1 MKTPKV
7 ARVAGLTMKNKEKS
21 QEKSALKSSQESSQK
36 SQENLDHK
44 SQEKSALNW
53 RVLKRLASYIMA
65 YKMQVFVVIAS
76 IIVSS
81 IVQAVSAMF
90 LQSLVDAY
98 ILPLI
103 GKHNPDFAPLLRMIA
118 IMACVCVIGV
128 FFSWLWSRLVVK
140 IAQSVMRNLRN
151 QMFKHHQ
158 DLPLGY
164 LDAHGYGDVM
174 SRYTNDTEALHEAI
188 SWSFPDSFSALM
200 SIAAAFCAIVW
211 LSIPVAIFI
220 VIFTAILLLLV
231 RFMLKRSG
239 KLFVQFQAALGDL
252 NEFVE
257 EADSGRKVIK
267 IFNHERAAV
276 KKLSD
281 LASRVQKISA
291 SANSYANNV
300 MPVISNASYLFYVL
314 LAIFGAWAVN
324 AGVPSA
330 GLSGAFGGD
339 ALNNSSTLTIGTL
352 ISLLTLSRAF
362 INPIGEITMQLNSL
376 MMAAAG
382 ANRIFALLDESVEK
396 DDGTVKLVKIRA
408 KIVEFCSGDGDDSD
422 DSGDKSLSDIDKSQV
437 NQVDSTDAKQ
447 SYLQVFNEVSED
459 SCGNN
464 VYWAWKNCSEKS
476 SYDSSSCDYSNPDSL
491 SYDSCTDAQKH
502 AICSKDGV
510 YTLVRGDVRFEN
522 VTFSYEPSKTV
533 LHNISWYAH
542 AGQKVALVGAT
553 GAGKTTIAN
562 LLTRFYNIADGQIL
576 YDGID
581 VRNICKSDLRHAV
594 ATVLQDVGLFSA
606 SIMDNIRYGR
616 LNASDSDCVAAATL
630 AHADSFISKLPDGY
644 NTYIKN
650 GGAELSQGQK
660 QLIAIARAA
669 VANPPVL
676 ILDEATSSIDTH
688 TEALVQSAMDAL
700 MQDRTVFVIAHR
712 LSTVRNADV
721 IMVLDHGRIVER
733 GSHEDLMKKRGEYYQ
748 LCTGAME
755 LE

>member
-1 MKTPKV
+1 
-7 ARVAGLTMKNKEKS
+7 MKNKEKS
-21 QEKSALKSSQESSQK
+21 QEKSALKSSQESSQESSQK
-36 SQENLDHK
+36 SQGNLDHK

-118 IMACVCVIGV
+118 IMACVCAIGV

-164 LDAHGYGDVM
+164 LDSHGYGDVM

-200 SIAAAFCAIVW
+200 SITAAFCAIVW
-211 LSIPVAIFI
+211 LSIPVAIFL

-239 KLFVQFQAALGDL
+239 KLFAQFQAALGDL

-276 KKLSD
+276 EKLSD
-281 LASRVQKISA
+281 LAIRVQKISA

-324 AGVPSA
+324 AGVYSA
-330 GLSGAFGGD
+330 GLSGVFGV
-339 ALNNSSTLTIGTL
+339 NSSTLTIGTL

-376 MMAAAG
+376 MMATAG
-382 ANRIFALLDESVEK
+382 ANRIFALLDEPVEK

-408 KIVEFCSGDGDDSD
+408 KIVELCSGDGDDS
-422 DSGDKSLSDIDKSQV
+422 GDKSQV
-437 NQVDSTDAKQ
+437 NQVDFTDAKQ

-459 SCGNN
+459 SCGSN
-464 VYWAWKNCSEKS
+464 VYWAWKNCSKRS
-476 SYDSSSCDYSNPDSL
+476 SGDSY
-491 SYDSCTDAQKH
+491 TDAQKH

-522 VTFSYEPSKTV
+522 VTFGYEPSKTV

-606 SIMDNIRYGR
+606 SIIDNIRYGR
-616 LNASDSDCVAAATL
+616 LNASDSDCIAAATL

-644 NTYIKN
+644 NTHIKN
-650 GGAELSQGQK
+650 GGADLSQGQK

>member
-1 MKTPKV
+1 MKAPKV
-7 ARVAGLTMKNKEKS
+7 AKAAGLTMKNNEKS
-21 QEKSALKSSQESSQK
+21 QEKSALKSSQESSQEK

-44 SQEKSALNW
+44 SQEKSQEKSALNW
-53 RVLKRLASYIMA
+53 LVLKRLASYIMA

-118 IMACVCVIGV
+118 IMACVCAIGV

-211 LSIPVAIFI
+211 LSIPVAIFL

-231 RFMLKRSG
+231 CFMLKRSG
-239 KLFVQFQAALGDL
+239 KLFAQFQAALGDL

-267 IFNHERAAV
+267 IFNHEHAAV
-276 KKLSD
+276 EKLSD
-281 LASRVQKISA
+281 LAIHVQKISA

-382 ANRIFALLDESVEK
+382 ANRIFALLDEPVEE

-408 KIVEFCSGDGDDSD
+408 KIVECCSGDGDDS
-422 DSGDKSLSDIDKSQV
+422 GDKSQV

-464 VYWAWKNCSEKS
+464 VYWAWKNCSKKS
-476 SYDSSSCDYSNPDSL
+476 SGDY
-491 SYDSCTDAQKH
+491 YTDAQKH

-522 VTFSYEPSKTV
+522 VTFGYETSKTV

-594 ATVLQDVGLFSA
+594 ATVLQDVNLFSA
-606 SIMDNIRYGR
+606 SIIDNIRYGR

-644 NTYIKN
+644 NTHIKN
-650 GGAELSQGQK
+650 GGTELSQGQK

>member
-1 MKTPKV
+1 
-7 ARVAGLTMKNKEKS
+7 MKNN
-21 QEKSALKSSQESSQK
+21 EKSAQKSAQESSQK
-36 SQENLDHK
+36 SQEKLQENLDQK

-76 IIVSS
+76 IIISS

-103 GKHNPDFAPLLRMIA
+103 GKRNPDFAPLLRMIA
-118 IMACVCVIGV
+118 IMACVCAIGV

-140 IAQSVMRNLRN
+140 ISQSVMRNLRN

-211 LSIPVAIFI
+211 LSIPVAIFV

-330 GLSGAFGGD
+330 GLSGAFGGAFGGD

-382 ANRIFALLDESVEK
+382 ANRIFALLDEPVEK

-408 KIVEFCSGDGDDSD
+408 KIVECCCGDSGDSG

-437 NQVDSTDAKQ
+437 NQVDFTASKH

-464 VYWAWKNCSEKS
+464 VYWAWKNCSKNLSGGS
-476 SYDSSSCDYSNPDSL
+476 SDCGSL
-491 SYDSCTDAQKH
+491 SSDSCADAQKH

-522 VTFSYEPSKTV
+522 VTFGYEPSKTV

-644 NTYIKN
+644 NTRIKD

>member
-1 MKTPKV
+1 MKAVKTAKA
-7 ARVAGLTMKNKEKS
+7 ARAAGLTMINKEKS

-36 SQENLDHK
+36 SQGNLDQK
-44 SQEKSALNW
+44 SQEKFALNW

-76 IIVSS
+76 IIISS

-118 IMACVCVIGV
+118 IMACVCAIGV

-158 DLPLGY
+158 ELPLKY
-164 LDAHGYGDVM
+164 LDSHGYGDVM
-174 SRYTNDTEALHEAI
+174 SRYTNDTEALHQAI
-188 SWSFPDSFSALM
+188 SWSFPDSFSSLM
-200 SIAAAFCAIVW
+200 SITAAFCAIAW
-211 LSIPVAIFI
+211 LSIPVAIFL

-231 RFMLKRSG
+231 RFMLNRSG
-239 KLFVQFQAALGDL
+239 KLFAQFQAALGDL

-276 KKLSD
+276 EKLSD
-281 LASRVQKISA
+281 LAIRVQKISA

-324 AGVPSA
+324 AGVYSA
-330 GLSGAFGGD
+330 GLSGVFGV
-339 ALNNSSTLTIGTL
+339 NSSTLTIGTL

-376 MMAAAG
+376 MMATAG
-382 ANRIFALLDESVEK
+382 ANRIFALLDEPVEK

-408 KIVEFCSGDGDDSD
+408 KIVECCSGDGG
-422 DSGDKSLSDIDKSQV
+422 DSGDHPYS
-437 NQVDSTDAKQ
+437 

-459 SCGNN
+459 SCGSN
-464 VYWAWKNCSEKS
+464 VYWAWKNCSKR
-476 SYDSSSCDYSNPDSL
+476 SSSDF
-491 SYDSCTDAQKH
+491 CTDAQKH

-522 VTFSYEPSKTV
+522 VTFGYEPSKTV

-606 SIMDNIRYGR
+606 SIIDNIRYGR

-644 NTYIKN
+644 NTRIKD
-650 GGAELSQGQK
+650 GGADLSQGQK

-721 IMVLDHGRIVER
+721 IMVLDHGRIIER
-733 GSHEDLMKKRGEYYQ
+733 GSHEDLMRKRGEYYQ

>member
-1 MKTPKV
+1 ME
-7 ARVAGLTMKNKEKS
+7 NKEKS
-21 QEKSALKSSQESSQK
+21 QEKSALKSSQESSQESSQK
-36 SQENLDHK
+36 SQENLDQK
-44 SQEKSALNW
+44 SQEKFALNW

-76 IIVSS
+76 IIISS

-103 GKHNPDFAPLLRMIA
+103 GKRNPDFAPLLRMIA
-118 IMACVCVIGV
+118 IMACVCAIGV

-200 SIAAAFCAIVW
+200 SIAAAFCAIIW

-276 KKLSD
+276 EKLSD
-281 LASRVQKISA
+281 LAIHVQKISA

-324 AGVPSA
+324 AGVYSA
-330 GLSGAFGGD
+330 GLSGVFGV
-339 ALNNSSTLTIGTL
+339 NSSTLTIGTL

-376 MMAAAG
+376 MMATAG
-382 ANRIFALLDESVEK
+382 ANRIFALLDEPVEK

-408 KIVEFCSGDGDDSD
+408 KIVECCSGDGDDS
-422 DSGDKSLSDIDKSQV
+422 GDKSQV
-437 NQVDSTDAKQ
+437 NQVDFTDAKQ

-464 VYWAWKNCSEKS
+464 VYWAWKNCSKNLSGGS
-476 SYDSSSCDYSNPDSL
+476 SNCGSL
-491 SYDSCTDAQKH
+491 SSDSYTDAQKH

-522 VTFSYEPSKTV
+522 VTFGYEPSKTV

-542 AGQKVALVGAT
+542 AGQKVALIGAT

-606 SIMDNIRYGR
+606 SIIDNIRYGR

-644 NTYIKN
+644 NTHIKN

>member
-1 MKTPKV
+1 
-7 ARVAGLTMKNKEKS
+7 MKNKEN
-21 QEKSALKSSQESSQK
+21 SSQK
-36 SQENLDHK
+36 SQEKSQENLAQKSAQESSQKYQGNLDHK
-44 SQEKSALNW
+44 SQEKFALNW
-53 RVLKRLASYIMA
+53 LVLKRLASYIMA

-118 IMACVCVIGV
+118 IMACVCAIGV

-164 LDAHGYGDVM
+164 LDSHGYGDVM

-200 SIAAAFCAIVW
+200 SITAAFCAIVW
-211 LSIPVAIFI
+211 LSIPVAIFL

-239 KLFVQFQAALGDL
+239 KLFAQFQAALGDL

-276 KKLSD
+276 EKLSD
-281 LASRVQKISA
+281 LAIRVQKISA

-324 AGVPSA
+324 AGVYSA
-330 GLSGAFGGD
+330 GLSGVFGV
-339 ALNNSSTLTIGTL
+339 NSSTLTIGTL

-376 MMAAAG
+376 MMATAG
-382 ANRIFALLDESVEK
+382 ANRIFALLDEPVEK

-408 KIVEFCSGDGDDSD
+408 KIVECCSGDGDDS
-422 DSGDKSLSDIDKSQV
+422 GDKSQV
-437 NQVDSTDAKQ
+437 NQVDFTDAKQ

-464 VYWAWKNCSEKS
+464 VYWAWKNCSKNLSGGS
-476 SYDSSSCDYSNPDSL
+476 SNCGSL
-491 SYDSCTDAQKH
+491 SSDSYTDAQKH

-522 VTFSYEPSKTV
+522 VTFGYEPSKTV

-606 SIMDNIRYGR
+606 SIIDNIRYGR

-644 NTYIKN
+644 NTHIKN
-650 GGAELSQGQK
+650 GGTELSQGQK

>member
-1 MKTPKV
+1 ME
-7 ARVAGLTMKNKEKS
+7 NKEKS

-36 SQENLDHK
+36 SQENLDQK
-44 SQEKSALNW
+44 SQEKFALNW

-76 IIVSS
+76 IIISS

-103 GKHNPDFAPLLRMIA
+103 GKRNPDFAPLLRMIA
-118 IMACVCVIGV
+118 IMAFVCAIGV

-200 SIAAAFCAIVW
+200 SITAAFCAIAW
-211 LSIPVAIFI
+211 LSIPVAIFL

-276 KKLSD
+276 EKLSD

-330 GLSGAFGGD
+330 GLSGVFGGV
-339 ALNNSSTLTIGTL
+339 AVNSSTLTIGTL

-382 ANRIFALLDESVEK
+382 ANRIFALLDEPVEE

-408 KIVEFCSGDGDDSD
+408 KIVECCSGDGG
-422 DSGDKSLSDIDKSQV
+422 DSGDSGDKSQV
-437 NQVDSTDAKQ
+437 NQVDFTDAKQ

-464 VYWAWKNCSEKS
+464 VYWAWKNCSKNLSGGS
-476 SYDSSSCDYSNPDSL
+476 SNCGSL
-491 SYDSCTDAQKH
+491 SSDSCADAQKH

-522 VTFSYEPSKTV
+522 VTFGYEPSKTV

-606 SIMDNIRYGR
+606 SIIDNIRYGR
-616 LNASDSDCVAAATL
+616 LNASDSDCIAAATL

-644 NTYIKN
+644 NTHIKN
-650 GGAELSQGQK
+650 GGADLSQGQK

>member
-1 MKTPKV
+1 ME
-7 ARVAGLTMKNKEKS
+7 NKEKS
-21 QEKSALKSSQESSQK
+21 QEKSALKSAQESSQK
-36 SQENLDHK
+36 SQEK
-44 SQEKSALNW
+44 FALNW

-76 IIVSS
+76 IIISS

-103 GKHNPDFAPLLRMIA
+103 GKRNPDFAPLLRMIA
-118 IMACVCVIGV
+118 IMAFVCAIGV

-158 DLPLGY
+158 DLPLKY
-164 LDAHGYGDVM
+164 LDSHGYGDVM
-174 SRYTNDTEALHEAI
+174 SRYTNDTEALHQAI
-188 SWSFPDSFSALM
+188 SWSFPDSFSSLM
-200 SIAAAFCAIVW
+200 SITAAFCAIAW
-211 LSIPVAIFI
+211 LSIPVAIFL

-239 KLFVQFQAALGDL
+239 KLFAQFQAALGDL

-276 KKLSD
+276 EKLSD

-324 AGVPSA
+324 AGVYSA
-330 GLSGAFGGD
+330 GLSGVFGG
-339 ALNNSSTLTIGTL
+339 AAVNSSTLTIGTL

-382 ANRIFALLDESVEK
+382 ANRIFALLDEPVEE

-408 KIVEFCSGDGDDSD
+408 KIVECCSGDGG
-422 DSGDKSLSDIDKSQV
+422 DSGDSGNKSQV

-464 VYWAWKNCSEKS
+464 VYWAWKNCSKKS
-476 SYDSSSCDYSNPDSL
+476 SCDSSNPDSSSC
-491 SYDSCTDAQKH
+491 DSCTDAQKH

-522 VTFSYEPSKTV
+522 VTFGYEPSKTV

-606 SIMDNIRYGR
+606 SIIDNIRYGR

-644 NTYIKN
+644 NTHIKN

>member
-1 MKTPKV
+1 MI
-7 ARVAGLTMKNKEKS
+7 NKEKS

-36 SQENLDHK
+36 SQGNLDQK
-44 SQEKSALNW
+44 SQEKFALNW

-76 IIVSS
+76 IIISS

-103 GKHNPDFAPLLRMIA
+103 GKRNPDFAPLLRMIA
-118 IMACVCVIGV
+118 IMACVCAIGV

-158 DLPLGY
+158 ELPLKY
-164 LDAHGYGDVM
+164 LDSHGYGDVM
-174 SRYTNDTEALHEAI
+174 SRYTNDTEALHQAI
-188 SWSFPDSFSALM
+188 SWSFPDSFSSLM
-200 SIAAAFCAIVW
+200 SITAAFCAIAW
-211 LSIPVAIFI
+211 LSIPVAIFL

-231 RFMLKRSG
+231 RFMLNRSG
-239 KLFVQFQAALGDL
+239 KLFAQFQAALGDL

-276 KKLSD
+276 EKLSD
-281 LASRVQKISA
+281 LAIRVQKISA

-324 AGVPSA
+324 AGVYSA
-330 GLSGAFGGD
+330 GLSGVFGV
-339 ALNNSSTLTIGTL
+339 NSSTLTIGTL

-376 MMAAAG
+376 MMATAG
-382 ANRIFALLDESVEK
+382 ANRIFALLDEPVEK

-408 KIVEFCSGDGDDSD
+408 KIVECCSGDGDDS
-422 DSGDKSLSDIDKSQV
+422 GDKSQV
-437 NQVDSTDAKQ
+437 NQVDFTDAKQ

-459 SCGNN
+459 SCGSN
-464 VYWAWKNCSEKS
+464 VYWAWKNCSKNLSGGS
-476 SYDSSSCDYSNPDSL
+476 SNCGSL
-491 SYDSCTDAQKH
+491 SSDSCADAQKQ
-502 AICSKDGV
+502 ASRSKDGV

-522 VTFSYEPSKTV
+522 VTFGYEPSKTV

-606 SIMDNIRYGR
+606 SIIDNIRYGR
-616 LNASDSDCVAAATL
+616 LNASDSDCIAAATL

-644 NTYIKN
+644 NTHIKN
-650 GGAELSQGQK
+650 GGADLSQGQK

>member
-1 MKTPKV
+1 MKVVKAV
-7 ARVAGLTMKNKEKS
+7 KAAGLTMKNN
-21 QEKSALKSSQESSQK
+21 EKSAQKSAQESSQK
-36 SQENLDHK
+36 SQEKSQENLAQK

-53 RVLKRLASYIMA
+53 LVLKRLASYIMA

-118 IMACVCVIGV
+118 IMACVCAIGV

-164 LDAHGYGDVM
+164 LDSHGYGDVM

-211 LSIPVAIFI
+211 LSIPVAIFV

-276 KKLSD
+276 EKLSD

-330 GLSGAFGGD
+330 GLSGAFGGAFGGD

-382 ANRIFALLDESVEK
+382 ANRIFALLDEPVEK

-408 KIVEFCSGDGDDSD
+408 KIVEFCSGDSA
-422 DSGDKSLSDIDKSQV
+422 DSGDHPYS
-437 NQVDSTDAKQ
+437 

-464 VYWAWKNCSEKS
+464 VYWAWKNCSKK
-476 SYDSSSCDYSNPDSL
+476 SSCDSSNPDS
-491 SYDSCTDAQKH
+491 SSSDFCADAQKH

-522 VTFSYEPSKTV
+522 VTFGYEPSKTV

-594 ATVLQDVGLFSA
+594 ATVLQDVNLFSA
-606 SIMDNIRYGR
+606 SIIDNIRYGR

-644 NTYIKN
+644 NTHIKN

>member
-1 MKTPKV
+1 
-7 ARVAGLTMKNKEKS
+7 MKNNEKS
-21 QEKSALKSSQESSQK
+21 QENLAQKSAQKYAQESSQK
-36 SQENLDHK
+36 SQENLEQK

-65 YKMQVFVVIAS
+65 YKMQVFVVIVS

-103 GKHNPDFAPLLRMIA
+103 GKRNPDFAPLLRMIA
-118 IMACVCVIGV
+118 IMACVCAIGV

-174 SRYTNDTEALHEAI
+174 SRYTNDTEALHQAI

-330 GLSGAFGGD
+330 GLSGVFGGD

-376 MMAAAG
+376 MMANAG
-382 ANRIFALLDESVEK
+382 ANRIFALLDEPVEK

-408 KIVEFCSGDGDDSD
+408 KIVECCSGDGDDSD

-437 NQVDSTDAKQ
+437 NQVDFTASKH

-459 SCGNN
+459 SCGSN
-464 VYWAWKNCSEKS
+464 VYWAWKNCSKKS
-476 SYDSSSCDYSNPDSL
+476 

-522 VTFSYEPSKTV
+522 VTFGYEPSKTV

-721 IMVLDHGRIVER
+721 IMVLEHGRIVER

>member
-7 ARVAGLTMKNKEKS
+7 ARAAGLTMINKKKS

-36 SQENLDHK
+36 SQENLDQK
-44 SQEKSALNW
+44 SQEKFALNW

-76 IIVSS
+76 IIISS

-118 IMACVCVIGV
+118 IMAFVCAIGV

-164 LDAHGYGDVM
+164 LDSHGYGDVM

-200 SIAAAFCAIVW
+200 SITAAFCAIVW
-211 LSIPVAIFI
+211 LSIPVAIFL

-239 KLFVQFQAALGDL
+239 KLFAQFQAALGDL

-276 KKLSD
+276 EKLSD
-281 LASRVQKISA
+281 LAIRVQKISA

-324 AGVPSA
+324 AGVYSA
-330 GLSGAFGGD
+330 GLSGVFGV
-339 ALNNSSTLTIGTL
+339 NSSTLTIGTL

-376 MMAAAG
+376 MMATAG
-382 ANRIFALLDESVEK
+382 ANRIFALLDEPVEK

-408 KIVEFCSGDGDDSD
+408 KIVECCSGDGDDS
-422 DSGDKSLSDIDKSQV
+422 GDKSQV
-437 NQVDSTDAKQ
+437 NQVDFTDAKQ

-459 SCGNN
+459 SCGSN
-464 VYWAWKNCSEKS
+464 VYWAWKNCSKRS
-476 SYDSSSCDYSNPDSL
+476 SG
-491 SYDSCTDAQKH
+491 DSCADAQKH
-502 AICSKDGV
+502 AIRSKDGV

-522 VTFSYEPSKTV
+522 VTFGYEPSKTV

-606 SIMDNIRYGR
+606 SIIDNIRYGR
-616 LNASDSDCVAAATL
+616 LNASDSDCIAAATL

-644 NTYIKN
+644 NTHIKN
-650 GGAELSQGQK
+650 GGADLSQGQK

>member
-1 MKTPKV
+1 ME
-7 ARVAGLTMKNKEKS
+7 NKEKS
-21 QEKSALKSSQESSQK
+21 QEKSALKSAQESSQESSQK
-36 SQENLDHK
+36 SQENLDQK
-44 SQEKSALNW
+44 SQEKFALNW

-76 IIVSS
+76 IIISS

-103 GKHNPDFAPLLRMIA
+103 GKRNPDFAPLLRMIA
-118 IMACVCVIGV
+118 IMAFVCAIGV

-158 DLPLGY
+158 ELPLKY
-164 LDAHGYGDVM
+164 LDSHGYGDVM
-174 SRYTNDTEALHEAI
+174 SRYTNDTEALHQAI

-211 LSIPVAIFI
+211 LSIPVAIFL

-239 KLFVQFQAALGDL
+239 KLFAQFQAALGDL

-276 KKLSD
+276 EKLSD
-281 LASRVQKISA
+281 LAIRVQKISA

-324 AGVPSA
+324 AGVYSA
-330 GLSGAFGGD
+330 GLSGAFGG
-339 ALNNSSTLTIGTL
+339 AAVNSSTLTIGTL

-382 ANRIFALLDESVEK
+382 ANRIFALLDEPVEK

-408 KIVEFCSGDGDDSD
+408 KIVECCSGDGDDS
-422 DSGDKSLSDIDKSQV
+422 GYKSQV

-464 VYWAWKNCSEKS
+464 VYWAWKNCSKK
-476 SYDSSSCDYSNPDSL
+476 SSCDSSNPDSL
-491 SYDSCTDAQKH
+491 SSDSCTDAQKH

-522 VTFSYEPSKTV
+522 VTFGYEPSKTV
-533 LHNISWYAH
+533 LHNITWYAH

-606 SIMDNIRYGR
+606 SIIDNIRYGR

-644 NTYIKN
+644 NTHIKN
-650 GGAELSQGQK
+650 GGADLSQGQK

>member
-1 MKTPKV
+1 
-7 ARVAGLTMKNKEKS
+7 MKNNEKS
-21 QEKSALKSSQESSQK
+21 QENLAQKSAQESSQK

-65 YKMQVFVVIAS
+65 YKMQVFVVIVS

-103 GKHNPDFAPLLRMIA
+103 GKRNPDFAPLLRMIA
-118 IMACVCVIGV
+118 IMACVCAIGV

-174 SRYTNDTEALHEAI
+174 SRYTNDTEALHQAI

-330 GLSGAFGGD
+330 GLSGVFGGD

-376 MMAAAG
+376 MMANAG
-382 ANRIFALLDESVEK
+382 ANRIFALLDEPVEK

-408 KIVEFCSGDGDDSD
+408 KIVECCSGDGG
-422 DSGDKSLSDIDKSQV
+422 DSGDSGDSVDKSLSDIDKSQV

-447 SYLQVFNEVSED
+447 SYLQVFSEVSED

-464 VYWAWKNCSEKS
+464 VYWAWKNCSKK
-476 SYDSSSCDYSNPDSL
+476 SSCDSS

-510 YTLVRGDVRFEN
+510 YTIVRGDVRFEN
-522 VTFSYEPSKTV
+522 VTFGYEPSKTV

>member
-1 MKTPKV
+1 ME
-7 ARVAGLTMKNKEKS
+7 NKEKS
-21 QEKSALKSSQESSQK
+21 QEKSALKSAQESSQK

-44 SQEKSALNW
+44 SQEKFAINW
-53 RVLKRLASYIMA
+53 RVLKRLSSYIMA

-76 IIVSS
+76 IIISS

-103 GKHNPDFAPLLRMIA
+103 GKRNPDFAPLLRMIA
-118 IMACVCVIGV
+118 IMACVCAIGV

-200 SIAAAFCAIVW
+200 SIAAAFCAIIW

-276 KKLSD
+276 EKLSD
-281 LASRVQKISA
+281 LAIHVQKISA

-324 AGVPSA
+324 AGVYSA
-330 GLSGAFGGD
+330 GLSGVFGV
-339 ALNNSSTLTIGTL
+339 NSSTLTIGTL

-376 MMAAAG
+376 MMATAG
-382 ANRIFALLDESVEK
+382 ANRIFALLDEPVEK

-408 KIVEFCSGDGDDSD
+408 KIVECCSGDGDDS
-422 DSGDKSLSDIDKSQV
+422 GDKSQV
-437 NQVDSTDAKQ
+437 NQVDFTDAKQ

-464 VYWAWKNCSEKS
+464 VYWAWKNCSKNLSGGS
-476 SYDSSSCDYSNPDSL
+476 SNCGSL
-491 SYDSCTDAQKH
+491 SSDSYTDAQKH

-522 VTFSYEPSKTV
+522 VTFGYEPSKTV

-721 IMVLDHGRIVER
+721 IMVLEHGRIVER

>member
-1 MKTPKV
+1 
-7 ARVAGLTMKNKEKS
+7 MKNNEKS
-21 QEKSALKSSQESSQK
+21 QEKSAQESSQK
-36 SQENLDHK
+36 SQENLEQK

-65 YKMQVFVVIAS
+65 YKMQVFVVIVS

-103 GKHNPDFAPLLRMIA
+103 GKRNPDFAPLLRMIA
-118 IMACVCVIGV
+118 IMACVCAIGV

-164 LDAHGYGDVM
+164 LDTHGYGDVM
-174 SRYTNDTEALHEAI
+174 SRYTNDTEALHQAI

-200 SIAAAFCAIVW
+200 SIAAAFCAIIW

-276 KKLSD
+276 EKLSD

-330 GLSGAFGGD
+330 GLSGVFGV
-339 ALNNSSTLTIGTL
+339 NSSTLTIGTL

-382 ANRIFALLDESVEK
+382 ANRIFALLDEPVEK
-396 DDGTVKLVKIRA
+396 DDVTVKLVKIRA
-408 KIVEFCSGDGDDSD
+408 RIVECCSGDGDDSD

-437 NQVDSTDAKQ
+437 NQVDSTASKH

-464 VYWAWKNCSEKS
+464 VYWAWKNCSKKS
-476 SYDSSSCDYSNPDSL
+476 SYDSS

-522 VTFSYEPSKTV
+522 VTFGYEPSKTV

-721 IMVLDHGRIVER
+721 IMVLEHGRIVER

>member
-1 MKTPKV
+1 ME
-7 ARVAGLTMKNKEKS
+7 NKEKS
-21 QEKSALKSSQESSQK
+21 QEKSALKSAQESSQESSQK
-36 SQENLDHK
+36 SQENLDQK
-44 SQEKSALNW
+44 SQEKFALNW

-76 IIVSS
+76 IIISS

-103 GKHNPDFAPLLRMIA
+103 GKRNPDFAPLLRMIA
-118 IMACVCVIGV
+118 IMACVCAIGV

-158 DLPLGY
+158 ELPLKY
-164 LDAHGYGDVM
+164 LDSHGYGDVM
-174 SRYTNDTEALHEAI
+174 SRYTNDTEALHQAI
-188 SWSFPDSFSALM
+188 SWSFPDSFSSLM
-200 SIAAAFCAIVW
+200 SITAAFCAIAW
-211 LSIPVAIFI
+211 LSIPVAIFL

-231 RFMLKRSG
+231 RFMLNRSG
-239 KLFVQFQAALGDL
+239 KLFAQFQAALGDL

-276 KKLSD
+276 EKLSD
-281 LASRVQKISA
+281 LAIRVQKISA

-324 AGVPSA
+324 AGVYSA
-330 GLSGAFGGD
+330 GLSGVFGV
-339 ALNNSSTLTIGTL
+339 NSSTLTIGTL

-376 MMAAAG
+376 MMATAG
-382 ANRIFALLDESVEK
+382 ANRIFALLDEPVEK

-408 KIVEFCSGDGDDSD
+408 KIVECCSGDGDDS
-422 DSGDKSLSDIDKSQV
+422 GDKSQV
-437 NQVDSTDAKQ
+437 NQVDFTDAKQ

-459 SCGNN
+459 FCGNN
-464 VYWAWKNCSEKS
+464 VYWAWKNCSKNLSGGS
-476 SYDSSSCDYSNPDSL
+476 SNCGSL
-491 SYDSCTDAQKH
+491 SSDSCADAQKH

-522 VTFSYEPSKTV
+522 VTFGYEPSKTV

-606 SIMDNIRYGR
+606 SIIDNIRYGR
-616 LNASDSDCVAAATL
+616 LNASDSDCIAAATL

-644 NTYIKN
+644 NTHIEN
-650 GGAELSQGQK
+650 GGADLSQGQK

>member
-1 MKTPKV
+1 ME
-7 ARVAGLTMKNKEKS
+7 NKEKS
-21 QEKSALKSSQESSQK
+21 QEKSALKSAQESSQK

-44 SQEKSALNW
+44 SQEKFAINW
-53 RVLKRLASYIMA
+53 RVLKRLSSYIMA

-76 IIVSS
+76 IIISS

-103 GKHNPDFAPLLRMIA
+103 GKRNPDFAPLLRMIA
-118 IMACVCVIGV
+118 IMACVCAIGV

-200 SIAAAFCAIVW
+200 SIAAAFCAIIW

-276 KKLSD
+276 EKLSD
-281 LASRVQKISA
+281 LAIHVQKISA

-324 AGVPSA
+324 AGVYSA
-330 GLSGAFGGD
+330 GLSGVFGV
-339 ALNNSSTLTIGTL
+339 NSSTLTIGTL

-376 MMAAAG
+376 MMATAG
-382 ANRIFALLDESVEK
+382 ANRIFALLDEPVEK

-408 KIVEFCSGDGDDSD
+408 KIVECCSGDGDDS
-422 DSGDKSLSDIDKSQV
+422 GDKLQV
-437 NQVDSTDAKQ
+437 NQVDFTDAKQ

-464 VYWAWKNCSEKS
+464 VYWAWKNCSKNLSGGS
-476 SYDSSSCDYSNPDSL
+476 SNCGSL
-491 SYDSCTDAQKH
+491 SSDSYTDAQKH

-522 VTFSYEPSKTV
+522 VTFGYEPSKTV

-606 SIMDNIRYGR
+606 SIIDNIRYGR

-630 AHADSFISKLPDGY
+630 AHADSFISKLPDVY
-644 NTYIKN
+644 NTHIKN
-650 GGAELSQGQK
+650 GGTELSQGQK

-721 IMVLDHGRIVER
+721 IMVLEHGRIVER